1 MSRSLFDFAVDNHPT
16 SLTSGSAE
24 CPVSYANQRA
34 RRTIPARDI
43 DWFETGGGYNKVDL
57 WRCRIA
63 RNVAPSSAPEGK
75 RWFVSATVGEC
86 CPRCWPSTCN
96 MSRHLLWRPPMM
108 RPRRSSP
115 SKSGREGSS
124 SMWKWKGSTATL
136 RTHCWCPPP
145 TWCGCWVEVVGFS
158 DGVPYSV
165 MVDHVLQPDGQRQK
179 VVFADRRMAARC
191 TAFSKDDVGRV
202 VSMAASDLRL
212 ARALSDLM
220 MSLSIPH
227 YSPISCGR
235 VAEAILNLLTGSK
248 GPAAWAEMRSVPARR
263 RGIPEAADRAF
274 QEATSRRSCEG
285 RGRGDDRAART
296 CLDPPESLRGLPP
309 R

>member
-1 MSRSLFDFAVDNHPT
+1 MVRFGYGGRVLPEVLALDVQHVPTFTMEATDDAPAAKFAIEV
-16 SLTSGSAE
+16 
-24 CPVSYANQRA
+24 
-34 RRTIPARDI
+34 
-43 DWFETGGGYNKVDL
+43 
-57 WRCRIA
+57 
-63 RNVAPSSAPEGK
+63 
-75 RWFVSATVGEC
+75 
-86 CPRCWPSTCN
+86 
-96 MSRHLLWRPPMM
+96 
-108 RPRRSSP
+108 
-115 SKSGREGSS
+115 REGRFLVDVEVERFN
-124 SMWKWKGSTATL
+124 GHVANALLVPATDL
-136 RTHCWCPPP
+136 VRVL
-145 TWCGCWVEVVGFS
+145 VEVVGFS

-248 GPAAWAEMRSVPARR
+248 GPAAWAEMRSVLRVDEAYLKLLTEHSKKPRHGDR
-263 RGIPEAADRAF
+263 VRVEAAVTTELLGRAWTLLNRYV
-274 QEATSRRSCEG
+274 AYRL
-285 RGRGDDRAART
+285 GDDKP
-296 CLDPPESLRGLPP
+296 LDPLNFPVLGG
-309 R
+309 